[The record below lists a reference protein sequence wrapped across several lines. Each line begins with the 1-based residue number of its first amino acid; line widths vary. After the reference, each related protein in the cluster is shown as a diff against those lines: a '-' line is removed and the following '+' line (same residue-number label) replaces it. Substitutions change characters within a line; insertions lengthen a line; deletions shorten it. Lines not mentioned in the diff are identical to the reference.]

1 MNANVRVIPKKI
13 VTVIEPKRNLMVDKE
28 KHRQLRVAAYC
39 RVSTGSEEQM
49 TSYTNQKKAYTELI
63 SQKKEWCLAGI
74 YADQG
79 LSGTQTKKRDE
90 FNRMIEDCKKGK
102 IDYIITKS
110 VSRFAR
116 NTVDCLEYVRML
128 KAMGIGVL
136 FEEQNIDT
144 LKCDS
149 ELYLVIY
156 AGFAQ
161 SESENISKN
170 ITWTFRKNFEEG
182 KVTFMYKKLL
192 GYKRGVDGEPEIVP
206 EEAAVVKHIFEMF
219 LSGKTVIEIS
229 EILQAE
235 NHTFVGKTFSF
246 CKSMII
252 SILSNE
258 KYCGDAILQKTYTLD
273 PIGKKRVR
281 NDGEL
286 VPMYYVQNSHE
297 AIISREM
304 FNQAQAE
311 LARRK
316 AKAPQSQKNALT
328 ATGRHSRYALTEVMM
343 CGDCGSRYRRV
354 TWSKKGKKKVV
365 WRCINRLDY
374 GTKYCKDGLT
384 VEDETLKRAI
394 VRALNRFNAEN
405 KETYLMLMKATIG
418 DAIGLN
424 GTTDEID
431 LLQRR
436 IEALNKKM
444 LEIVNESVQNGTD
457 VEAHEDVFKSIS
469 EEIDGL
475 TKRIDAIRKAQ
486 LDSESRADR
495 LALLQETLDE
505 REKHKFEY
513 DDSIV
518 RQMIEC
524 IKVYHDS
531 HIEVIFGGGY
541 TVEEALEPT
550 EE

>member
-1 MNANVRVIPKKI
+1 MNANVRVIPKKV

-39 RVSTGSEEQM
+39 RVSTGSEEQL
-49 TSYTNQKKAYTELI
+49 TSYTNQKKAYTEMI
-63 SQKKEWCLAGI
+63 SAKKEWCLAGI

-90 FNRMIEDCKKGK
+90 FNRMMNDCRHGK
-102 IDYIITKS
+102 IDYIIVKS

-116 NTVDCLEYVRML
+116 NTVDCLKYVREL
-128 KAMGIGVL
+128 KAMGIGVF

-192 GYKRGVDGEPEIVP
+192 GYKKGVDGEPEIVP
-206 EEAAVVKHIFEMF
+206 EEAEVVIRIFDMYLE
-219 LSGKTVIEIS
+219 GKSTVEIS

-235 NHTFVGKTFSF
+235 NLQFEGKKFTFS
-246 CKSMII
+246 KAMII

-258 KYCGDAILQKTYTLD
+258 KYVGDAILQKTYTLD
-273 PIGKKRVR
+273 PIEKKRIR

-297 AIISREM
+297 AIISRET
-304 FNQAQAE
+304 FNKVQAE

-316 AKAPQSQKNALT
+316 TKAPQSEKTSIT
-328 ATGRHSRYALTEVMM
+328 ATGKYSKYALTEVMM

-354 TWSKKGKKKVV
+354 TWSKKGKKKIV

-374 GTKYCKDGLT
+374 GTRFCKDGLT
-384 VEDETLKRAI
+384 VEEETLKRAI
-394 VRALNRFNAEN
+394 VRAQNRFNAEN
-405 KETYLMLMKATIG
+405 KDTYLMLMKATIG

-424 GTTDEID
+424 GTTDEVD

-457 VEAHEDVFKSIS
+457 VEDQEDVFKSIAD
-469 EEIDGL
+469 EIEGL
-475 TKRIDAIRKAQ
+475 TKRIEAVKQAQ
-486 LDSESRADR
+486 LDSESRAQR
-495 LALLQETLDE
+495 LTQLQEKIE
-505 REKHKFEY
+505 YHEQHKFEY
-513 DDSIV
+513 DDSLV
-518 RQMIEC
+518 RQIIEC
-524 IKVYHDS
+524 IKVYHDGR
-531 HIEVIFGGGY
+531 IEVIFGGGY
-541 TVEEALEPT
+541 TVEESLEPT

>member
-1 MNANVRVIPKKI
+1 
-13 VTVIEPKRNLMVDKE
+13 
-28 KHRQLRVAAYC
+28 
-39 RVSTGSEEQM
+39 
-49 TSYTNQKKAYTELI
+49 
-63 SQKKEWCLAGI
+63 
-74 YADQG
+74 
-79 LSGTQTKKRDE
+79 
-90 FNRMIEDCKKGK
+90 
-102 IDYIITKS
+102 
-110 VSRFAR
+110 
-116 NTVDCLEYVRML
+116 
-128 KAMGIGVL
+128 
-136 FEEQNIDT
+136 
-144 LKCDS
+144 
-149 ELYLVIY
+149 
-156 AGFAQ
+156 
-161 SESENISKN
+161 
-170 ITWTFRKNFEEG
+170 
-182 KVTFMYKKLL
+182 
-192 GYKRGVDGEPEIVP
+192 
-206 EEAAVVKHIFEMF
+206 
-219 LSGKTVIEIS
+219 
-229 EILQAE
+229 
-235 NHTFVGKTFSF
+235 
-246 CKSMII
+246 
-252 SILSNE
+252 
-258 KYCGDAILQKTYTLD
+258 
-273 PIGKKRVR
+273 
-281 NDGEL
+281 
-286 VPMYYVQNSHE
+286 MYYVQNSHE

>member
-1 MNANVRVIPKKI
+1 M
-13 VTVIEPKRNLMVDKE
+13 
-28 KHRQLRVAAYC
+28 
-39 RVSTGSEEQM
+39 
-49 TSYTNQKKAYTELI
+49 
-63 SQKKEWCLAGI
+63 
-74 YADQG
+74 
-79 LSGTQTKKRDE
+79 
-90 FNRMIEDCKKGK
+90 
-102 IDYIITKS
+102 
-110 VSRFAR
+110 
-116 NTVDCLEYVRML
+116 
-128 KAMGIGVL
+128 
-136 FEEQNIDT
+136 
-144 LKCDS
+144 
-149 ELYLVIY
+149 
-156 AGFAQ
+156 
-161 SESENISKN
+161 
-170 ITWTFRKNFEEG
+170 
-182 KVTFMYKKLL
+182 
-192 GYKRGVDGEPEIVP
+192 
-206 EEAAVVKHIFEMF
+206 
-219 LSGKTVIEIS
+219 
-229 EILQAE
+229 
-235 NHTFVGKTFSF
+235 
-246 CKSMII
+246 
-252 SILSNE
+252 
-258 KYCGDAILQKTYTLD
+258 
-273 PIGKKRVR
+273 
-281 NDGEL
+281 
-286 VPMYYVQNSHE
+286 
-297 AIISREM
+297 
-304 FNQAQAE
+304 
-311 LARRK
+311 
-316 AKAPQSQKNALT
+316 
-328 ATGRHSRYALTEVMM
+328 
-343 CGDCGSRYRRV
+343 
-354 TWSKKGKKKVV
+354 
-365 WRCINRLDY
+365 
-374 GTKYCKDGLT
+374 T

-424 GTTDEID
+424 GATDEID